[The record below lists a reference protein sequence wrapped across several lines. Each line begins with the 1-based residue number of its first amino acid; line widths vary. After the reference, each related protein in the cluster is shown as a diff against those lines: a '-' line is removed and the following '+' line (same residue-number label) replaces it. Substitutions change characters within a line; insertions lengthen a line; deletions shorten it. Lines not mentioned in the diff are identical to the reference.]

1 MLEPQKGAASRRR
14 PVLVPPTRGGA
25 ARPVTAAPD
34 GHWRSHQRIQLAPE
48 LKFYK
53 PVEVVH
59 LY

>member
-1 MLEPQKGAASRRR
+1 MLELQKGAARRRR
-14 PVLVPPTRGGA
+14 PVLVAPTPGGT
-25 ARPVTAAPD
+25 ARPVTAPPD

-48 LKFYK
+48 LKFYE